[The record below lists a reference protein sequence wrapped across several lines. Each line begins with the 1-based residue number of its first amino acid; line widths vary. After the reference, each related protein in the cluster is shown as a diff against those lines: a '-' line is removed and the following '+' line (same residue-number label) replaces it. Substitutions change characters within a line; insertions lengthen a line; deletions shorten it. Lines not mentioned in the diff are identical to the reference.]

1 MVRNNQE
8 FIAGDRVAVDLD
20 RAESAIVVALDEQA
34 DREYHYVTKLRRVDN
49 PPLDLR
55 LGRVISSEAP
65 MIQNIER
72 RLGEAGIVLSLRDS
86 RLLRSCGLNQPRLV
100 VELEDGSEKNESAEI
115 EYVRDDANATWR
127 LSTMDVDVSLIYSG
141 DSTTGDVL
149 AKAHSRRKLWLKR
162 QGDSKFRKRD
172 RDGARAT
179 EASLR
184 PPRRTCPRAPRLRRC
199 EEEAR
204 DAC

>member
-86 RLLRSCGLNQPRLV
+86 RLLRSGGAIHRCIQLRLV
-100 VELEDGSEKNESAEI
+100 VELEDVSDKNVSAEI
-115 EYVRDDANATWR
+115 EYGPAT
-127 LSTMDVDVSLIYSG
+127 
-141 DSTTGDVL
+141 
-149 AKAHSRRKLWLKR
+149 
-162 QGDSKFRKRD
+162 
-172 RDGARAT
+172 
-179 EASLR
+179 
-184 PPRRTCPRAPRLRRC
+184 RRC
-199 EEEAR
+199 R
-204 DAC
+204 LPTRS

>member
-86 RLLRSCGLNQPRLV
+86 RLLRSSGLNQPRLV

-115 EYVRDDANATWR
+115 EYVRDDA
-127 LSTMDVDVSLIYSG
+127 
-141 DSTTGDVL
+141 
-149 AKAHSRRKLWLKR
+149 RRGQIKSSWYRNFPNTLV
-162 QGDSKFRKRD
+162 
-172 RDGARAT
+172 
-179 EASLR
+179 
-184 PPRRTCPRAPRLRRC
+184 
-199 EEEAR
+199 EE
-204 DAC
+204 